1 MTINHRNK
9 LFTFNLAASYNIGSY
24 ILPGETTEELTQSI
38 DSKLKVTIC
47 ACTEII
53 QGVKSEKFDLGLIEI
68 PLFDDELL
76 YKEWIDDE
84 LVICSNIELP
94 KRLKK
99 EHLANYKLI
108 CRREKS
114 ITRRIIGDF
123 FEKFDISYES
133 FKSLS
138 EIDNI
143 TAAIQAVKWT
153 RPNADYPTITIV
165 SKFVIEDKLKYKEL
179 FISRIGEEAMMNK
192 HYIVYSKKRAN
203 DSTIH
208 NIITQLMKSI
218 N

>member
-1 MTINHRNK
+1 MTKTHTK
-9 LFTFNLAASYNIGSY
+9 KPFSLGASYNIGSY
-24 ILPGETTEELTQSI
+24 ILPGPTIEELNNSI
-38 DSKLKVTIC
+38 ENKIKVDIC

-53 QGVKSEKFDLGLIEI
+53 KGVKSNKFDLGLIEL
-68 PLFDDELL
+68 PLFDEELL
-76 YKEWIDDE
+76 YQEWIDDE
-84 LVICSNIELP
+84 LVVCSNIELP
-94 KRLKK
+94 KNLNK
-99 EHLANYKLI
+99 EHLGNYKLI

-153 RPNADYPTITIV
+153 RPNTKNPTITIV
-165 SKFVIEDKLKYKEL
+165 SKFVIEDKLKYNEL
-179 FISRIGEEAMMNK
+179 FISRIEGEIMMNK
-192 HYIVYSKKRAN
+192 HYIVYSKERAN
-203 DSTIH
+203 DPTIH

-218 N
+218 D